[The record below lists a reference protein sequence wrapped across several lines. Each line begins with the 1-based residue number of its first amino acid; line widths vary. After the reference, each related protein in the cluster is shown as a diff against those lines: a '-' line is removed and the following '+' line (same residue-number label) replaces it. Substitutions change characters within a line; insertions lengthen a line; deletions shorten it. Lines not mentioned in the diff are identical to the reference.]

1 MLDLK
6 QLENDMAKI
15 TDNLR
20 HGTTNS
26 FQNFD
31 INIKLSH
38 DELTK
43 KVNVIQNGM
52 VVKTVDYSDESRCSE
67 ADKEL
72 TTYLQRLSAEFNG
85 M

>member
-20 HGTTNS
+20 NGLTNNL
-26 FQNFD
+26 QNYD
-31 INIKLSH
+31 INIKLTY
-38 DELTK
+38 DELKK
-43 KVNVIQNGM
+43 KVNVLQNGK
-52 VVKTVDYSDESRCSE
+52 VIKSVDYSNDANCAE
-67 ADKEL
+67 ADQEL
-72 TTYLQRLSAEFNG
+72 TSYLQLLSNEFRG